1 MNYRQ
6 PFVVTDTG
14 VGSVDQRWED
24 LENEIY
30 QLENGLE
37 KEIQVANQNVEDL
50 KKEVA
55 ELRKLVAENLNKSL
69 DTIEWID
76 YTISRENEEREKWI
90 IQLQ

>member
-1 MNYRQ
+1 MLSIENKEREKMNYRQ
-6 PFVVTDTG
+6 PFVITDTG

-37 KEIQVANQNVEDL
+37 KELQVANQNIEDL

-69 DTIEWID
+69 DTIE
-76 YTISRENEEREKWI
+76 
-90 IQLQ
+90 

>member
-1 MNYRQ
+1 MYRQ
-6 PFVVTDTG
+6 PFVITDTG
-14 VGSVDQRWED
+14 VVSVDQRWED

-37 KEIQVANQNVEDL
+37 KEIQVANHNIEDL

-69 DTIEWID
+69 DTIE
-76 YTISRENEEREKWI
+76 
-90 IQLQ
+90 

>member
-1 MNYRQ
+1 MYRQ
-6 PFVVTDTG
+6 PFVITDTG
-14 VGSVDQRWED
+14 GGAGDQRWED

-37 KEIQVANQNVEDL
+37 KELQVANQNIEDL

-69 DTIEWID
+69 DTIE
-76 YTISRENEEREKWI
+76 
-90 IQLQ
+90 

>member
-1 MNYRQ
+1 MYRQ
-6 PFVVTDTG
+6 PFVITDTG

-37 KEIQVANQNVEDL
+37 KEIQVANHNIEDL
-50 KKEVA
+50 KKEVT

-69 DTIEWID
+69 DTIE
-76 YTISRENEEREKWI
+76 
-90 IQLQ
+90 

>member
-1 MNYRQ
+1 MYRQ

-37 KEIQVANQNVEDL
+37 KEIQVANHNIEDL
-50 KKEVA
+50 KQEVA

-69 DTIEWID
+69 DTIE
-76 YTISRENEEREKWI
+76 
-90 IQLQ
+90 

>member
-1 MNYRQ
+1 MYRQ
-6 PFVVTDTG
+6 PFVITDTG
-14 VGSVDQRWED
+14 VGSVEQRWED

-37 KEIQVANQNVEDL
+37 KELQVANHNIEDL

-69 DTIEWID
+69 DTIE
-76 YTISRENEEREKWI
+76 
-90 IQLQ
+90 

>member
-6 PFVVTDTG
+6 PFVITDTG

-37 KEIQVANQNVEDL
+37 KELQVANHNIEDL
-50 KKEVA
+50 KQEVT

-69 DTIEWID
+69 DTIE
-76 YTISRENEEREKWI
+76 
-90 IQLQ
+90 

>member
-14 VGSVDQRWED
+14 VVSVDQRWED

-37 KEIQVANQNVEDL
+37 KELQVANQNIEDL
-50 KKEVA
+50 KTEVA

-69 DTIEWID
+69 DTIE
-76 YTISRENEEREKWI
+76 
-90 IQLQ
+90 

>member
-1 MNYRQ
+1 MYRQ
-6 PFVVTDTG
+6 PFVITDTG

-37 KEIQVANQNVEDL
+37 KELQVANQNIEDL
-50 KKEVA
+50 KTEVA

-69 DTIEWID
+69 DTVE
-76 YTISRENEEREKWI
+76 
-90 IQLQ
+90 

>member
-1 MNYRQ
+1 MYRQ
-6 PFVVTDTG
+6 PFVITDTG

-30 QLENGLE
+30 KLENGLE
-37 KEIQVANQNVEDL
+37 KELQVANHNIEDL

-69 DTIEWID
+69 DTIE
-76 YTISRENEEREKWI
+76 
-90 IQLQ
+90 

>member
-14 VGSVDQRWED
+14 VVSVDQRWED

-37 KEIQVANQNVEDL
+37 KELQVANHNIEDL

-69 DTIEWID
+69 DTIEWIE
-76 YTISRENEEREKWI
+76 YAIYRENEEREKWI
-90 IQLQ
+90 I

>member
-1 MNYRQ
+1 MYRQ

-37 KEIQVANQNVEDL
+37 KELQVANHNIEDL
-50 KKEVA
+50 KQEVA

-69 DTIEWID
+69 DTIE
-76 YTISRENEEREKWI
+76 
-90 IQLQ
+90 

>member
-24 LENEIY
+24 LENEIF

-37 KEIQVANQNVEDL
+37 KELQVANQNIEDL

-69 DTIEWID
+69 DTIE
-76 YTISRENEEREKWI
+76 
-90 IQLQ
+90 

>member
-1 MNYRQ
+1 MYRQ
-6 PFVVTDTG
+6 PFVITDTG

-37 KEIQVANQNVEDL
+37 KEIQVANHNIEDL

-69 DTIEWID
+69 DTIE
-76 YTISRENEEREKWI
+76 
-90 IQLQ
+90 

>member
-1 MNYRQ
+1 MYRQ
-6 PFVVTDTG
+6 PFVITDTG

-37 KEIQVANQNVEDL
+37 KELQVANHNIEDL
-50 KKEVA
+50 KQEVA

-69 DTIEWID
+69 DTIE
-76 YTISRENEEREKWI
+76 
-90 IQLQ
+90 

>member
-1 MNYRQ
+1 MQRQ
-6 PFVVTDTG
+6 PIVITDTG

-37 KEIQVANQNVEDL
+37 KELQVANHNIEDL
-50 KKEVA
+50 KQEVA

-69 DTIEWID
+69 DTIE
-76 YTISRENEEREKWI
+76 
-90 IQLQ
+90 

>member
-14 VGSVDQRWED
+14 VVSVEQRWED
-24 LENEIY
+24 LENEIF

-37 KEIQVANQNVEDL
+37 KELQVANHNIEDL
-50 KKEVA
+50 KQEVA

-69 DTIEWID
+69 DTIE
-76 YTISRENEEREKWI
+76 
-90 IQLQ
+90 

>member
-1 MNYRQ
+1 MLSIENKEREKMYRQ
-6 PFVVTDTG
+6 PFVITDTG

-37 KEIQVANQNVEDL
+37 KELQVANQNIEDL

-69 DTIEWID
+69 DTIE
-76 YTISRENEEREKWI
+76 
-90 IQLQ
+90 

>member
-14 VGSVDQRWED
+14 VVSVDQRWED

-37 KEIQVANQNVEDL
+37 KELQVANQNIEDL
-50 KKEVA
+50 KQEVT

-69 DTIEWID
+69 DTIE
-76 YTISRENEEREKWI
+76 
-90 IQLQ
+90 

>member
-6 PFVVTDTG
+6 PFVITDTG

-37 KEIQVANQNVEDL
+37 KEIQVANHNIEDL
-50 KKEVA
+50 KQEVA

-69 DTIEWID
+69 DTIE
-76 YTISRENEEREKWI
+76 
-90 IQLQ
+90 

>member
-1 MNYRQ
+1 MYIQ

-14 VGSVDQRWED
+14 VVSVDQRWED
-24 LENEIY
+24 LENEIF

-37 KEIQVANQNVEDL
+37 KELQVANHNIEDL

-69 DTIEWID
+69 DTIE
-76 YTISRENEEREKWI
+76 
-90 IQLQ
+90 

>member
-1 MNYRQ
+1 MYRQ
-6 PFVVTDTG
+6 PFVITDTG
-14 VGSVDQRWED
+14 VGSVEHRWED

-37 KEIQVANQNVEDL
+37 KELQVANQNIEDL

-69 DTIEWID
+69 DTIE
-76 YTISRENEEREKWI
+76 
-90 IQLQ
+90 

>member
-6 PFVVTDTG
+6 PF
-14 VGSVDQRWED
+14 VDQRWED

-37 KEIQVANQNVEDL
+37 KELQVANQNIEDL
-50 KKEVA
+50 KKEVT

-69 DTIEWID
+69 DTIE
-76 YTISRENEEREKWI
+76 
-90 IQLQ
+90 

>member
-1 MNYRQ
+1 MYRQ
-6 PFVVTDTG
+6 PFVITDTG

-37 KEIQVANQNVEDL
+37 KELQVANQNIEDL
-50 KKEVA
+50 KKEVT

-69 DTIEWID
+69 DTIE
-76 YTISRENEEREKWI
+76 
-90 IQLQ
+90 

>member
-14 VGSVDQRWED
+14 VVSVDQRGED

-37 KEIQVANQNVEDL
+37 KELQVANQNIEDL
-50 KKEVA
+50 KQEVA

-69 DTIEWID
+69 DTIE
-76 YTISRENEEREKWI
+76 
-90 IQLQ
+90 

>member
-24 LENEIY
+24 LENEIF

-37 KEIQVANQNVEDL
+37 KELQVANQNIEDL
-50 KKEVA
+50 KQEVA

-69 DTIEWID
+69 DTIE
-76 YTISRENEEREKWI
+76 
-90 IQLQ
+90 

>member
-1 MNYRQ
+1 MYRQ
-6 PFVVTDTG
+6 PFVITDTG

-24 LENEIY
+24 LENEIF

-37 KEIQVANQNVEDL
+37 KELEVANQNIEDL

-69 DTIEWID
+69 DTIE
-76 YTISRENEEREKWI
+76 
-90 IQLQ
+90 